1 MEVVILLIIHCV
13 ECTVNK
19 TKNINLNVFNMI
31 LRRNESKTLLKAYH
45 ANPNANLIVEL
56 TSNAS
61 AKVQEN
67 MCAKKIMLHPRS

>member
-1 MEVVILLIIHCV
+1 
-13 ECTVNK
+13 
-19 TKNINLNVFNMI
+19 MI
-31 LRRNESKTLLKAYH
+31 LRRNESKTLLKAYN

-67 MCAKKIMLHPRS
+67 MCAKKIMLHPRT